1 MKEMKTKLIKL
12 LCNLYGIGI
21 TVAVFTG
28 ALSFVGYL
36 AAIIIGGQMAADIC
50 VFIYKKLYP
59 VLFYLCSA
67 SVFIGMLKMY
77 IAGEKTMMLTK
88 KRNQKDKGNK

>member
-1 MKEMKTKLIKL
+1 MEYGMKKMKTKLIKL

-21 TVAVFTG
+21 TAAVFMG
-28 ALSFVGYL
+28 ALSFLGYL
-36 AAIIIGGQMAADIC
+36 AAIIIGGQAAADIC

-59 VLFYLCSA
+59 ILFYVCSA

-88 KRNQKDKGNK
+88 KDKGKK